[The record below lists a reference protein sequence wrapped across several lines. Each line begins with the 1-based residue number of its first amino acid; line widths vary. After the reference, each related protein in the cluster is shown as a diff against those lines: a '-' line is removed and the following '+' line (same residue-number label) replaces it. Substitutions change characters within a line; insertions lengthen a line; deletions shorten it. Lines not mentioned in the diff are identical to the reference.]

1 MLVPMR
7 NLLDKATIE
16 GYGVVAP
23 NVINECTAR
32 VCIEAA
38 EELHAP
44 LILDVG
50 YVFHPDLVFLGRML
64 EEIAV
69 RSPVPIAVNLDHGA
83 TYEQV
88 MWALRAGFTSVMIDR
103 STASFEVNV
112 RDTAEIVKAAHAVQV
127 SVEAELGP
135 CRRRLFLWT

>member
-7 NLLDKATIE
+7 NLLDKATI
-16 GYGVVAP
+16 GLWCGGTKCYQRMHRPRMYRGGRGTA
-23 NVINECTAR
+23 CTADLGCR
-32 VCIEAA
+32 LCISPGFGFSGAYA
-38 EELHAP
+38 
-44 LILDVG
+44 
-50 YVFHPDLVFLGRML
+50 GRNSCSIIRPM
-64 EEIAV
+64 
-69 RSPVPIAVNLDHGA
+69 PPPDHGA

-127 SVEAELGP
+127 SVRRTGAW
-135 CRRRLFLWT
+135 RRLFLWT

>member
-64 EEIAV
+64 EEMAV
-69 RSPVPIAVNLDHGA
+69 RSSVPIAVNLDHGA
-83 TYEQV
+83 TYV
-88 MWALRAGFTSVMIDR
+88 GIACRIYICYDR
-103 STASFEVNV
+103 SQYC
-112 RDTAEIVKAAHAVQV
+112 I
-127 SVEAELGP
+127 L
-135 CRRRLFLWT
+135 